1 MIRGLLLAAVALGA
15 PAAFAAPL
23 AAPATVSVVATD
35 GKVKLSRAKV
45 PLGSV
50 SFRVRNAGKHAH
62 AFAVAGKRT
71 KLVRPGRSTTLLV
84 KLPRAGRVAYSW
96 GTVEGKVAVE
106 RATTTV
112 DVNEFEFGFELS
124 RETVPAGKVTFD
136 MRNTGA
142 IVHNFDIIGV
152 AVGQYLVSGQSAS
165 MTVTLKPG
173 TYQYVCSVKYH
184 AAQGMQGTLVVK

>member
-1 MIRGLLLAAVALGA
+1 MIRALLLAAVALSA
-15 PAAFAAPL
+15 PAAFAGPL
-23 AAPATVSVVATD
+23 APPTSVSVVATD
-35 GKVKLSRAKV
+35 GKVKLSRTKLQ
-45 PLGSV
+45 PGPV

-62 AFAVAGKRT
+62 VFAVAGKKT
-71 KLVRPGRSTTLLV
+71 KLVKPGRSTTLLV
-84 KLPRAGRVAYSW
+84 KLPRAGRVAYAW
-96 GTVEGKVAVE
+96 GGLEGKVAVE
-106 RATTTV
+106 RVTTV
-112 DVNEFEFGFELS
+112 DVDEYEFGFKLS

-165 MTVTLKPG
+165 MTVKLKPG